1 MTQDGRKRLRAKPPD
16 GSPRTV
22 VVPLEPKFYTALYWI
37 SFHRNQS
44 LAETMRD
51 LIHAQA
57 QKEGL

>member
-1 MTQDGRKRLRAKPPD
+1 MSDGRKKLRAKPPD
-16 GSPRTV
+16 GHPRTV
-22 VVPLEPKFYTALYWI
+22 VVPLEPRFYTALYWM

-57 QKEGL
+57 QEEGL